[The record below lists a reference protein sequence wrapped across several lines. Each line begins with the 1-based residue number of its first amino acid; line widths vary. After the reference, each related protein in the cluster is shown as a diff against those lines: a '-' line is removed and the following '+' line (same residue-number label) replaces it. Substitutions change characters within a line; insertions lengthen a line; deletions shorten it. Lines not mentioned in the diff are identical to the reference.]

1 MAIRS
6 LAQKYRATVFEEVLG
21 QGDVVGWCR
30 RQVLSD
36 KGRSLVICG
45 PTGTGKT
52 TVARLY
58 GRALLCEHP
67 IATSGSPCRTCSAC
81 EIFERGQRHPDFFEQ
96 SLEGLLIP
104 MEQGV
109 LQPYFSPEVAAYPDS
124 ARDPENR
131 WTIIRESYI
140 GLGYNTN
147 YVAKDAAQDAA
158 TGAPAAC

>member
-1 MAIRS
+1 MALDQMAIRS

-67 IATSGSPCRTCSAC
+67 IAASGSPCRTCSAC

-96 SLEGLLIP
+96 SLGRIEQVEAILEALRIRP
-104 MEQGV
+104 M
-109 LQPYFSPEVAAYPDS
+109 
-124 ARDPENR
+124 
-131 WTIIRESYI
+131 
-140 GLGYNTN
+140 LGQRRI
-147 YVAKDAAQDAA
+147 VI
-158 TGAPAAC
+158 